1 MKKNYII
8 NLLLFIFCVLI
19 IFTLKTVIFHYL
31 TILCNIFDKTEY
43 IKDLFEI
50 YNNYFRKT
58 IPLDDVYDKAPMIF
72 DYYIKFR
79 FEEVLFK
86 FSILS
91 VILLLLV
98 KHSTISLNYFK
109 QKKNLPIYLLAVIC
123 LCTIIFYEPA
133 EGYRFFFLN
142 LKHFYNNDFTNI
154 FQYIVFSIF
163 ILSFILYIS
172 CNFLIMQ
179 YKTINSYLK
188 IFYILSLAYFMYYFL
203 MATWDFLYASIELA
217 KIGDNDVGAIFLYKS
232 YGIPV
237 ADCMNAQPKIS
248 VEKCK
253 QHHEWTK
260 LLCKEAMTTRDSS
273 TTLQCKELLDFFNEK
288 CKNVIA
294 ENKK

>member
-8 NLLLFIFCVLI
+8 SLFLFIFCILI

-31 TILCNIFDKTEY
+31 TVLCNIFDKTEY
-43 IKDLFEI
+43 IKDIFEI

-58 IPLDDVYDKAPMIF
+58 ILLDDVYEKAPMIF

-91 VILLLLV
+91 IILLLLL
-98 KHSTISLNYFK
+98 KKSAINLNYFK
-109 QKKNLPIYLLAVIC
+109 QKNLPLYLLAVIC

-142 LKHFYNNDFTNI
+142 LKYFFNNDFTNI

-163 ILSFILYIS
+163 VLSFILYIS
-172 CNFLIMQ
+172 CNFLIVQ
-179 YKTINSYLK
+179 NKTINSYFK
-188 IFYILSLAYFMYYFL
+188 ILYILLLAYFMYYFL
-203 MATWDFLYASIELA
+203 MATWDFLYSSIELA
-217 KIGDNDVGAIFLYKS
+217 KIGDKDVGSIFLYKS

-237 ADCMNAQPKIS
+237 ADCMNAQPKVSI
-248 VEKCK
+248 ENCK
-253 QHHEWTK
+253 KYHEWTK
-260 LLCKEAMTTRDSS
+260 KVCKSAMTTRDPS

-288 CKNVIA
+288 CKNVID
-294 ENKK
+294 KK